1 MQPTEEQIE
10 AAWQKYLEF
19 RDQDTYNG
27 DPARQ
32 SMYTA
37 SSYYCFKLAF
47 LAGVE
52 FSYYTNE

>member
-1 MQPTEEQIE
+1 MQIEEYQIE

-19 RDQDTYNG
+19 RDQDTYDDG
-27 DPARQ
+27 PARQ

-47 LAGVE
+47 LAGIE
-52 FSYYTNE
+52 YNKMKP

>member
-1 MQPTEEQIE
+1 MQPSEVQIE

-19 RDQDTYNG
+19 RDQDTY
-27 DPARQ
+27 DEYPARE

-47 LAGVE
+47 LAGIE
-52 FSYYTNE
+52 YNKMNP